1 MKIGIIGLPGSG
13 KSTLFDLLTGTFGG
27 PDYRQAAHKPRMRT
41 VKVEDPRLTRLRDD
55 YQPKKFTPASLEILD
70 FPAVS
75 GGQDDRS
82 GLVDLLQPARE
93 MDALLIVLRDFP
105 NPAVPGGETVDPLRD
120 LNEVCGELIISDLVI
135 AERRLE
141 KLAEKSRKPTYT
153 DDDRKE
159 SALLE
164 TVRAHL
170 ETEKSVVELG
180 LSAEDKKRLG
190 GFAFLSGKPAVPILS
205 GERGSVPAS
214 ELEPFLALCGRGGV
228 AIAARNELEIL
239 QLPEADRE
247 VFLAEYGI
255 TEFRGDSVIAAAY
268 RAAGLI
274 SFFTAGDKEVRAW
287 TIPAG
292 TAAPQAAGAI
302 HTDFERGFIRAE
314 VVSYED
320 YLALG
325 GVKGAK
331 EKGQYRQEGREYEVC
346 DADIVEFRF
355 SV

>member
-13 KSTLFDLLTGTFGG
+13 KSTLFDLLTGSFGG
-27 PDYRQAAHKPRMRT
+27 PDYRQAPNKPRVKT
-41 VKVEDPRLTRLRDD
+41 VRVEDSRLTRLRED
-55 YQPKKFTPASLEILD
+55 YQPKKFTPASVEILD

-75 GGQDDRS
+75 GGKEDRT
-82 GLVDLLQPARE
+82 GLADLLQPARE
-93 MDALLIVLRDFP
+93 MDALLFVLRDFP
-105 NPAVPGGETVDPLRD
+105 NPALPGGEGVDPVRD
-120 LNEVCGELIISDLVI
+120 LNEVRGELILSDLVI

-153 DDDRKE
+153 DEDRKE
-159 SALLE
+159 RELLVSVKE
-164 TVRAHL
+164 HL
-170 ETEKSVVELG
+170 ESEKSVVELG
-180 LSAEDKKRLG
+180 LSAEEQKRLS
-190 GFAFLSGKPAVPILS
+190 GFAFLSGKPCVPVLS
-205 GERGSVPAS
+205 GERGVVPQS
-214 ELEPFLALCGRGGV
+214 DLDPVLALSGGDVV
-228 AIAARNELEIL
+228 AIPARNELEIL

-247 VFLAEYGI
+247 AFLAEYGI
-255 TEFRGDSVIAAAY
+255 KEFRGDSVIGAAY

-274 SFFTAGDKEVRAW
+274 SFFTAGDKDVRAW
-287 TIPAG
+287 TIPVG

-320 YLALG
+320 YIELG
-325 GVKGAK
+325 GIKGAK
-331 EKGQYRQEGREYEVC
+331 EKGHYRLEGRGYEVR